1 MIDTC
6 VKCGYCCKKGL
17 CSYGRYSPGK
27 KECLF
32 LEEGNTELG
41 TFICSIHDKIK
52 EHEQDSPYPM
62 FDCGCSSSMFNTVR
76 NAVVEKMK

>member
-27 KECLF
+27 KDCLF
-32 LEEGNTELG
+32 LEEDNEELG
-41 TFICSIHDKIK
+41 TFICSIRDKIK
-52 EHEQDSPYPM
+52 EEEQDCSYSM
-62 FDCGCSSSMFNTVR
+62 FDCGCSSSFLNTVR